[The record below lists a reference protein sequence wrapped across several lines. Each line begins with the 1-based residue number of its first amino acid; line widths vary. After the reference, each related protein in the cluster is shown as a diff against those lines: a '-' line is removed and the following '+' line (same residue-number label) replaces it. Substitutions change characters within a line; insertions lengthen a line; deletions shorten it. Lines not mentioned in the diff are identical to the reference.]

1 MMKNENIK
9 QIVGGKPVWVRYAIA
24 AALVMLIE
32 IFLWNRSFW
41 LSLGHEPIEAEEV
54 FTQTGE
60 LLSFD
65 EDFYL
70 ESGSFLEIRE
80 IDQAIKNIYVN
91 IETDK
96 EERLDVLKIRFQMA
110 DEGRKAYYSTSSRV
124 ISSRLQKLD
133 YISLYPYGD
142 LKSLR
147 IEFPGE
153 ENTTVCVKDLVL
165 NPRVPMFFSVWRVVL
180 MYLLYLI
187 GRALFFR
194 PYLSF
199 RQSGERRQRGIAV
212 GLCVLTLAFVLPL
225 TLAGDD
231 ANGRRT
237 MDKYTDMTHAL
248 AQGMVSLDI
257 EVDERLLAAD
267 NPYDSTELSE
277 LGISG
282 YQWDYAYFDGK
293 LYVYFGVVP
302 VVLTYLPYFLLTGQ
316 DLPHIAAYL
325 IFLLPLI
332 VGAYLLLDALVKR
345 FCSRLP
351 EKLYYLFLVT
361 FTLGIGTLI
370 FAKRVCIY
378 NLAIMSAVCFTVWG
392 LYLWLS
398 SVKENGQC
406 VIWKVLLGSVCM
418 ALVAGCRPQ
427 LLMGSFLA
435 LPVFGEKLKEML
447 ADVRKKKGCG
457 KHALFLAAFCIPYL
471 VIALL
476 LMWYNYARFGSPF
489 DFGAAYNLTTNDM
502 RFRGIHMARMIAGLW
517 SFLFKLPTLDVEF
530 PYLGTTWINT
540 AYQGIT
546 IQESGIGGI
555 FATNLILWPCFLL
568 YRFRAKLREKKA
580 LLFAVVSLAGGV
592 VIACAD
598 VQMAGVLTRYMADF
612 AIFFYLA
619 SFVVIFTLLDGHSN
633 KQAECPDGST
643 GIFWYKVLAV
653 LAGIT
658 VIYCLL
664 TILSPYVVGDYQ
676 NYQPVWYYHL
686 KEIFGVLDI

>member
-1 MMKNENIK
+1 MKKEKIK
-9 QIVGGKPVWVRYAIA
+9 QTGGWVAYAVA
-24 AALVMLIE
+24 AAVILLIE
-32 IFLWNRSFW
+32 IFLWNHSFW
-41 LSLGHEPIEAEEV
+41 LSLGYEPFTAEEI

-60 LLSFD
+60 RLSLE

-70 ESGSFLEIRE
+70 ESGAFLEIRDIDEE
-80 IDQAIKNIYVN
+80 IHNIYLN

-96 EERLDVLKIRFQMA
+96 EERLDILKIRFQMA

-142 LKSLR
+142 LKALR

-153 ENTTVCVKDLVL
+153 EYTTICVTDLVL
-165 NPRVPMFFSVWRVVL
+165 NAHVPLFFSVWRIVL
-180 MYLLYLI
+180 MYLVYLI

-194 PYLSF
+194 PYRSL
-199 RQSGERRQRGIAV
+199 RQPGERRQRCIVA
-212 GLCVLTLAFVLPL
+212 GLCALTLVFVLAL
-225 TLAGDD
+225 TLVGNDD
-231 ANGRRT
+231 SGRGT
-237 MDKYTDMTHAL
+237 MDKYTDLTHAL

-257 EVDERLLAAD
+257 EVDERLLAAE
-267 NPYDSTELSE
+267 NPYDGTELSE

-282 YQWDYAYFDGK
+282 YRWDYAYFEGK

-302 VVLTYLPYFLLTGQ
+302 VVLTYLPYYLLTGQ
-316 DLPHIAAYL
+316 DLPHVASYL
-325 IFLLPLI
+325 FFLLPLI
-332 VGAYLLLDALVKR
+332 VGAFLLMDALVKK
-345 FCSRLP
+345 FCKRLP

-392 LYLWLS
+392 LYLWIS

-406 VIWKVLLGSVCM
+406 VVWKVLLGSICM

-427 LLMGSFLA
+427 LLVGSFLA
-435 LPVFGEKLKEML
+435 LPIFGEKLKQIF
-447 ADVRKKKGCG
+447 ADFRKKKGG
-457 KHALFLAAFCIPYL
+457 GHVLFLAAICVPYL
-471 VIALL
+471 VTALL
-476 LMWYNYARFGSPF
+476 LMWYNVARFGSPF

-517 SFLFKLPTLDVEF
+517 SFLFKLPVLDVEF

-580 LLFAVVSLAGGV
+580 LLFALVSLAGGI

-612 AIFFYLA
+612 SIFFYLA
-619 SFVVIFTLLDGHSN
+619 SFVVIFSFLDGRSV
-633 KQAECPDGST
+633 KQSEGTDGCADT
-643 GIFWYKVLAV
+643 FWYRGLAV
-653 LAGIT
+653 LSCVTI
-658 VIYCLL
+658 VYCLL
-664 TILSPYVVGDYQ
+664 TILSLYVVGDYQ
-676 NYQPVWYYHL
+676 TFQPVWYYHL
-686 KEIFGVLDI
+686 KEIFGVLDV